1 MEDLVIGNNH
11 LSNQSESGETIKQV
25 HQPYMLKRRHTQI
38 DNYQEVIRDE
48 MANKEESDT
57 FYDDREELSN
67 DRETNKNEEIVT
79 STIIPGEAM

>member
-38 DNYQEVIRDE
+38 DNYQEVISDE

-67 DRETNKNEEIVT
+67 DKETNKNEEIVT
-79 STIIPGEAM
+79 STTIPGEAM